1 MMCMRWMTVIFLHK
15 MQERKKE
22 LRKLYVTID

>member
-1 MMCMRWMTVIFLHK
+1 MTVIFLYK

>member
-1 MMCMRWMTVIFLHK
+1 MTVIFLYK

-22 LRKLYVTID
+22 LRKLYVRID